1 MIRTIA
7 VTAAA
12 LFVASAHASVLSYTM
27 TASGVAGSIDGTAF
41 ADATVTI
48 TTTRNTATSNLI
60 NQSNASISTS
70 AFVTSPTITITTAS
84 NSWSGLMTFGLGVQQ
99 WQLTT
104 LVIPSMPASQLMF
117 RGVNASG
124 PAVSIGLGA
133 LSTALFVDLNAPG
146 TSSSDFGSDG
156 NPFVTAFGTVI
167 IDADQSTFGSM
178 VITEVPAPG
187 AIALLGLAGLA
198 KRRRR

>member
-1 MIRTIA
+1 MPRPLTDRDR
-7 VTAAA
+7 
-12 LFVASAHASVLSYTM
+12 SP
-27 TASGVAGSIDGTAF
+27 
-41 ADATVTI
+41 
-48 TTTRNTATSNLI
+48 
-60 NQSNASISTS
+60 ASISTS

-187 AIALLGLAGLA
+187 AIALLGPAGLA

>member
-1 MIRTIA
+1 MPRPLTDRDR
-7 VTAAA
+7 
-12 LFVASAHASVLSYTM
+12 SP
-27 TASGVAGSIDGTAF
+27 
-41 ADATVTI
+41 
-48 TTTRNTATSNLI
+48 
-60 NQSNASISTS
+60 ASISTS

-84 NSWSGLMTFGLGVQQ
+84 NSWSGLMTF
-99 WQLTT
+99 
-104 LVIPSMPASQLMF
+104 
-117 RGVNASG
+117 
-124 PAVSIGLGA
+124 GLGA